1 MAGADI
7 DWEAVRYFL
16 HAARS
21 KSLSG
26 AARSLRVEHT
36 TVGRRLSSLE
46 AALGSALVE
55 RSPGGLTLTRLG
67 RRIYRLAQDMDRAA
81 SAIAEHG
88 GAERTHVRLVVPT
101 GFTALLTPHL
111 EALSRAHPQLS
122 LEIVSSAKRVNLRK
136 GAADLAIRVGPIEDE
151 TLIGRKLGDVGS
163 ALYGAR
169 SYLAKR
175 PCRVD
180 PDDLSGHAVIGFH
193 ASLADMPAARWL
205 ADRTARAMVVLRSR
219 DAVDMLSAAQSGAGL
234 AVLPCFL
241 ADADDR
247 LQRLTREPIALR
259 RVSLVYRREP
269 RPSPE
274 LRAVID
280 FVLDTWRRHQ
290 SKLTGLSS
298 RVTPR

>member
-1 MAGADI
+1 MTRARADV

-46 AALGSALVE
+46 ATLGAALVE

-67 RRIYRLAQDMDRAA
+67 RRVYRLAQDMAAAAESIAELAGAA
-81 SAIAEHG
+81 S
-88 GAERTHVRLVVPT
+88 TNVRLVVPT
-101 GFTALLTPHL
+101 GFTDLLTPHL
-111 EALSRAHPQLS
+111 EALNRTEPRLS
-122 LEIVSSAKRVNLRK
+122 LEIVSGAKRVDLRK
-136 GAADLAIRVGPIEDE
+136 GEADLAIRVGPIEDE
-151 TLIGRKLGDVGS
+151 TLVARKLGEVGS

-175 PCRVD
+175 KCSLD
-180 PDDLSGHAVIGFH
+180 PADLNGHAVIGFH
-193 ASLADMPAARWL
+193 ASLAEMPAARWL
-205 ADRTARAMVVLRSR
+205 RERTADATIVLRSR
-219 DAVDMLSAAQSGAGL
+219 EAVDMLSAVRSGAGL

-241 ADADDR
+241 ADAEPS
-247 LQRLTREPIALR
+247 LVRLTRQPVAVR

-274 LRAVID
+274 LRAVIS
-280 FVLDTWRRHQ
+280 FVMATLRGRTF
-290 SKLTGLSS
+290 LGLAAEA
-298 RVTPR
+298 P